1 MLSDDAYG
9 DADGY
14 DGDDDAW
21 LFLQNLVRLAHDE
34 KSET

>member
-21 LFLQNLVRLAHDE
+21 LPLLNLVWFALV
-34 KSET
+34 